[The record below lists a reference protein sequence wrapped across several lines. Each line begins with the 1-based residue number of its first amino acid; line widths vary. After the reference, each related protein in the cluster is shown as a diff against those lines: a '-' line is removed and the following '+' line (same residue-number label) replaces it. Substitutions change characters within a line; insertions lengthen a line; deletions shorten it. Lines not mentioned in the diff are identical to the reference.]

1 MASQD
6 LVDVAVLLAP
16 LSESDPCGVDLRW
29 DTVYDEIRAARQ
41 QNDRSAF
48 EGESTVAP
56 KWPLVIDR
64 AADVLSTRSK
74 DLMIAAWMAEAL
86 MHQHGFAGL
95 RQGLTVIN
103 GLIENYWEPLYP
115 RPDEGD
121 WEPRAAPLVWLTEPD
136 RGARLPNFLREL
148 PLAPN
153 LNGDGEEYS
162 YNYWEARTPKGAAGD
177 DEEAYARRQAE
188 AARKTQQFD
197 DAVAAASRDYYAAL
211 LGEIQGCTAE
221 IARFDKAVDELLGR
235 DAPGTSAVR
244 DSIAKCDDLVRRI
257 LRNKGGMESP
267 DAEEGSPEAGAAEGA
282 SAGQGGPAG
291 PIRSR
296 EDAFRRLEE
305 VAAFLRRTE
314 PQSPVSYLVERA
326 VAWGRMPFG
335 RLLGELI
342 KDEGARGHVVELLG
356 IKEDPQ

>member
-1 MASQD
+1 
-6 LVDVAVLLAP
+6 
-16 LSESDPCGVDLRW
+16 
-29 DTVYDEIRAARQ
+29 
-41 QNDRSAF
+41 
-48 EGESTVAP
+48 
-56 KWPLVIDR
+56 
-64 AADVLSTRSK
+64 
-74 DLMIAAWMAEAL
+74 MIAAWLTEAL

-95 RQGLTVIN
+95 RQGLMVVN
-103 GLIENYWEPLYP
+103 GLVESYWEPLYP

-153 LNGDGEEYS
+153 SSGDGEEYS

-188 AARKTQQFD
+188 AARKAQQFD
-197 DAVAAASRDYYAAL
+197 DAVAATSRDYYAAL
-211 LGEIQGCTAE
+211 LGDIQGCTAE
-221 IARFDKAVDELLGR
+221 FARFDKALDQLLGR
-235 DAPGTSAVR
+235 DAPGTTAVR

-257 LRNKGGMESP
+257 LRNKGGAESS
-267 DAEEGSPEAGAAEGA
+267 DAEGEAPEGGTAEGG
-282 SAGQGGPAG
+282 SGGPAG
-291 PIRSR
+291 PVRSR

-305 VAAFLRRTE
+305 IAAFLRRTE

-342 KDEGARGHVVELLG
+342 KDEASRGQVVDLLG